1 MSSYGKLIDVTETLP
16 ASVRPFGPLIERMLS
31 IHRVNQTFERVAEAK
46 GSAAFLNAGLTE
58 LGVYYHVTESDMA
71 NIPDSG
77 PLVVVS
83 NHPYGGIDGMVLLAI
98 ILQARQD
105 AMVLGNELLQRI
117 PQLRERVM
125 PVDVFG
131 GRNAFRK
138 NFSGMKAALR
148 HVIEG
153 GALITFPA
161 GEVSHFHLSTISV
174 ADAQWSPHVST
185 LIRHTRASALPV
197 FFPGRNSL
205 LFQSAGLVHPRLRT
219 AMLPREL
226 VNKKDRK
233 AGSLVVRIGRP
244 IPWKKL
250 AVSTTDVDRTRLLRE
265 RCYFLNNCHSRDTN
279 LILRTLPWT
288 RRDGHLSPVAPEVPS
303 RRLVREIKALPP
315 SAKLA
320 SSKELSVY
328 VAEAGQIPWCL
339 QEIGRLREITFR
351 DVGEGTGRSADLDRF
366 DNAYRHLFIWDAR
379 DEKIVG
385 AYRMGLTDE
394 IVARHGTRGLYTSTL
409 FRYRSGFSESLGAAI
424 ELGRSFIRPE
434 YQKRHHSLPLLWKGI
449 AAFVRQHPRYSKL
462 FGPVSI
468 SRDYQRLSRDLIV
481 SYLSQRRMDAHLSRL
496 VSPRTPALKRK
507 PRRLSLSSLEDPFY
521 DTEEVSILVS
531 EIESDGKG
539 LPVLLKHY
547 LKLDAVLLCF
557 NLDKAFS
564 NVVDGLILVDL
575 ARTESKTVKRFL
587 GEDGYQALMAH
598 HSHSL
603 PDDKG
608 LRKSA

>member
-1 MSSYGKLIDVTETLP
+1 MSSNGKLIDVAETLP
-16 ASVRPFGPLIERMLS
+16 PSVRFFGPLIERMLS
-31 IHRVNQTFERVAEAK
+31 IHRVNQVFNRVAEAND
-46 GSAAFLNAGLTE
+46 SAAFLKAGLNE
-58 LGVYYHVTESDMA
+58 LGVFYHVAETDMA

-98 ILQARQD
+98 MLQIRQD
-105 AMVLGNELLQRI
+105 VMVLGNELLLRI
-117 PQLRERVM
+117 PQLEDRVI
-125 PVDVFG
+125 PVNVFG
-131 GRNAFRK
+131 GRSTARK
-138 NFSGMKAALR
+138 NFSGMKACLR
-148 HVIEG
+148 HVNGG

-174 ADAQWSPHVST
+174 VDAQWSPHVGAV
-185 LIRHTRASALPV
+185 IRHTQASALPV

-205 LFQSAGLVHPRLRT
+205 LFQSAGLLHPRLRT

-233 AGSLVVRIGRP
+233 AGSFVVRVGRP

-250 AVSTTDVDRTRLLRE
+250 AVSATDMDRARLLRE
-265 RCYFLNNCHSRDTN
+265 RCYFFNNRHSGVTTPV
-279 LILRTLPWT
+279 LRNLPWT
-288 RRDGHLSPVAPEVPS
+288 RRNGRLAPIAPAVPPKRLSK
-303 RRLVREIKALPP
+303 EIETLPP

-328 VAEAGQIPWCL
+328 IAEAGQIPWCL

-351 DVGEGTGRSADLDRF
+351 GVGEGTGRAVDLDRF
-366 DNAYRHLFIWDAR
+366 DNTYRHLFIWDAR
-379 DEKIVG
+379 DAQIVG
-385 AYRMGLTDE
+385 AYRMGLVDE
-394 IVARHGTRGLYTSTL
+394 LVAKHGARGLYTSTL
-409 FRYRSGFSESLGAAI
+409 FRYRSGFTASLGAAI

-434 YQKRHHSLPLLWKGI
+434 YQKKHHSLPLLWKGI
-449 AAFVRQHPRYSKL
+449 AAFVRQNPRYSKL

-468 SRDYQRLSRDLIV
+468 SQDYQRLSRDLIV
-481 SYLSQRRMDAHLSRL
+481 SYLSKRRMDAHLARL

-507 PRRLSLSSLEDPFY
+507 PRGVSLSSLADPFY
-521 DTEEVSILVS
+521 DAEEVSILVS

-547 LKLDAVLLCF
+547 LKLDAVLLSF
-557 NLDKAFS
+557 NLDRAFS
-564 NVVDGLILVDL
+564 NVVDGLIMVDL
-575 ARTESKTVKRFL
+575 ARAESKTVKRFL
-587 GEDGYQALMAH
+587 GEEAYQALMVLH
-598 HSHSL
+598 GHSV
-603 PDDKG
+603 PEGKE